1 MILWSPIKC
10 LFETILPSPISPWP
24 KSSEYRIIWRGQIFC
39 WPQRSIFFCR
49 HWSPLALEFSE
60 QPQDGRPH
68 LPTPGN
74 PTVHQRDSRHEAV
87 HHAGEN
93 LMFVTTW
100 IFLHLKTGIVF
111 FIISV
116 AFPIQDLKNPTAS
129 FVQLVYIRFLQ
140 DFGFNT
146 GAMLVPSMELMES
159 LDHPEVPTTM
169 AYFGSIS

>member
-68 LPTPGN
+68 LPSPGN
-74 PTVHQRDSRHEAV
+74 PTVHQRDSRYEAI

-111 FIISV
+111 LSDPGKPGV
-116 AFPIQDLKNPTAS
+116 RSLGPDVSNKHT
-129 FVQLVYIRFLQ
+129 FVKLNWCDWCGYQV
-140 DFGFNT
+140 NT
-146 GAMLVPSMELMES
+146 NW
-159 LDHPEVPTTM
+159 
-169 AYFGSIS
+169 